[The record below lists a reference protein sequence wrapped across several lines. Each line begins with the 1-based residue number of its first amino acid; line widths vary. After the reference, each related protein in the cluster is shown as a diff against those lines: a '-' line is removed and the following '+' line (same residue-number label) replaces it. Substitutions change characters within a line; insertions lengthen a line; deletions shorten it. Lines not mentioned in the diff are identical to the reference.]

1 MFGIGKKKDNNLDE
15 TFNDKDK
22 TEKIVKELL
31 EKEGRVNKKIIV
43 NFFNKVDEAIKR
55 WVIANVNG
63 ADNI

>member
-55 WVIANVNG
+55 
-63 ADNI
+63 